1 VNRVVLCLAVLALTA
16 PADADELTADIHLAA
31 AREAHARGDFA
42 AARAELLAAYTLE
55 ARPELLFALG
65 QAELNLG
72 NYDAAIDHY
81 EQFIASNPGDD
92 QVALAQQA
100 IGAARMR
107 RVQPAA
113 VPPTVE
119 PVRER
124 PVVSHHRHWRI
135 EDTGLVALG
144 GVACVLG
151 GGLVVYARHLAN
163 DRSGTLSDYDG
174 RLANARTT
182 RWTGIGIASGGA
194 LLITAALIRW
204 RLRPDGP
211 AMTATLTP
219 SGGGLA
225 LVGAW

>member
-1 VNRVVLCLAVLALTA
+1 MNRVVLCLAVLALAA
-16 PADADELTADIHLAA
+16 PVNAEELTADIHLAA

-42 AARAELLAAYTLE
+42 AARVELLAAYTLE

-72 NYDAAIDHY
+72 NYDAAIEYYD
-81 EQFIASNPGDD
+81 QFIASNPGDD

-107 RVQPAA
+107 RVQPTPA
-113 VPPTVE
+113 PSTVE

-124 PVVSHHRHWRI
+124 PVVVHHRRWKI

-144 GVACVLG
+144 GIAGVLG

-163 DRSGTLSDYDG
+163 DRSGTLSDYDA

-182 RWTGIGIASGGA
+182 RWTGIGIASGGV

-219 SGGGLA
+219 SSGGLA